1 MPDLC
6 HNVFM
11 KKRIN
16 KTKLN
21 YWIVTDEGVIAIN
34 KKAYDDGCDMD
45 MAVFKSR
52 EDAMDY
58 LLESFSMKLFE
69 MSRSLDSIT
78 FLLREKK

>member
-1 MPDLC
+1 
-6 HNVFM
+6 M
-11 KKRIN
+11 KKRIK

-34 KKAYDDGCDMD
+34 KKAYDDGCGMD

-52 EDAMDY
+52 EDALDF